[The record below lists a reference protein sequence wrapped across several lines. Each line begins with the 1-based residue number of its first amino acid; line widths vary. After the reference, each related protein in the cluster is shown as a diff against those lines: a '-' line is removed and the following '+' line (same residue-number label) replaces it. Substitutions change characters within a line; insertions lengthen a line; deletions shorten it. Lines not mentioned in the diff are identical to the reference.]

1 MLQFFS
7 KSEKMQETNKHMLML
22 GRTKLVTNDFF
33 SNFSIKA
40 LILFAE
46 IFVYKTSDGGGR
58 GKRGKKCVCAV
69 CVKFTLDGRRF
80 GNTEQGVACDV
91 PLTLP

>member
-46 IFVYKTSDGGGR
+46 IFVYKTLDGGGR
-58 GKRGKKCVCAV
+58 GKRGKKCVYAV
-69 CVKFTLDGRRF
+69 CEVYFGRTTIREYRTR
-80 GNTEQGVACDV
+80 GS
-91 PLTLP
+91 L

>member
-33 SNFSIKA
+33 PNFSIKA

-46 IFVYKTSDGGGR
+46 IFVYKTLDGGGR
-58 GKRGKKCVCAV
+58 REKGKEMCICCV
-69 CVKFTLDGRRF
+69 
-80 GNTEQGVACDV
+80 
-91 PLTLP
+91 

>member
-33 SNFSIKA
+33 PNFSIKA

-58 GKRGKKCVCAV
+58 WKRGKKCVCAAREV
-69 CVKFTLDGRRF
+69 YFGRTTIREYRTR
-80 GNTEQGVACDV
+80 GS
-91 PLTLP
+91 LS